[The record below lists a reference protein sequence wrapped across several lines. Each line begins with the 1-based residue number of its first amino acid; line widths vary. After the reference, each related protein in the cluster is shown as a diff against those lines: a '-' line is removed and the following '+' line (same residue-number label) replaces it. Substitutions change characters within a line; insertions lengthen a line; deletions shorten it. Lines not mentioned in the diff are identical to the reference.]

1 VFSCNAQGQPAGT
14 ITYLAPA
21 GFELSSNSRT
31 NNLSSM
37 NLSNCANL
45 QYLVLNNYGQSMST
59 QLPVVALTG
68 ALQNT
73 MRYVEIAN
81 NFNTARLQA
90 TDCAALTAVYIS
102 SVSTLAGVT
111 LSGCSN
117 LKSLTV
123 FVNNPA
129 LSTIDMTGVGAL
141 ENVSSAATLTNVPES
156 CKRTL
161 RQVYA
166 AGNFD
171 TLSSLCVGVTGLQD
185 LGLVGETT
193 QRSLDSAFASSAAL
207 NHLLL
212 DSCTQLRQVN
222 INANVALTDMVII
235 YNAALSAININTV
248 TPSLSYIDGSE
259 NNIGASQLN
268 NLYTALPN
276 RISLPAGEIYVG
288 TNPGYAASNRTIATA
303 KNWQVI

>member
-1 VFSCNAQGQPAGT
+1 
-14 ITYLAPA
+14 
-21 GFELSSNSRT
+21 
-31 NNLSSM
+31 
-37 NLSNCANL
+37 
-45 QYLVLNNYGQSMST
+45 MST
-59 QLPVVALTG
+59 QLPVVTLTG

-73 MRYVEIAN
+73 LRYVEIASS
-81 NFNTARLQA
+81 FNTARLQA

-102 SVSTLAGVT
+102 SVSTLADVA

-123 FVNNPA
+123 YVNNPV
-129 LSTIDMTGVGAL
+129 LSAIDMTGVGAL
-141 ENVSSAATLTNVPES
+141 ENVNSVAALTNVPES
-156 CKRTL
+156 CKQTL
-161 RQVYA
+161 RDVA
-166 AGNFD
+166 VGGNFA
-171 TLSSLCVGVTGLQD
+171 TLSSLCVGVTGLQA
-185 LGLVGETT
+185 LSIAGETT

-207 NHLLL
+207 NYLAL
-212 DSCTQLRQVN
+212 DTCTQMRQVN

-248 TPSLSYIDGSE
+248 TPSLSYIDGSY
-259 NNIGASQLN
+259 NNIGASRLN

-276 RISLPAGEIYVG
+276 RTGLDAGQIYVG